1 MITGRRG
8 KGEMWWEQIA
18 NPTRHAL
25 WCWNGWRWRLDARLL
40 WHGVHCSWW
49 PVAKENEDENLTGHP
64 DRFYEA
70 HLFVFCQYKS
80 THATLGGQF
89 LHWPQWWPRKV
100 KGLGKHISAERDRSL
115 SGRSNQ
121 TWQGGSLCLP
131 STIPSDG
138 FNRVLFI
145 PSIVLSSSSIMT
157 TISILM
163 ILTTYQPA
171 LVATT

>member
-80 THATLGGQF
+80 THATLGAQF

-100 KGLGKHISAERDRSL
+100 KGLGKHISAGPDRSL

-121 TWQGGSLCLP
+121 TWQPFNHSFSWLQSCSFYSQHRPLFLKHHDHHQY
-131 STIPSDG
+131 SDDS
-138 FNRVLFI
+138 NH
-145 PSIVLSSSSIMT
+145 
-157 TISILM
+157 
-163 ILTTYQPA
+163 
-171 LVATT
+171 

>member
-64 DRFYEA
+64 DRFDEA

-80 THATLGGQF
+80 THATLRASFCTDHSGGRGRWKVWESISPLGETGRYQGAEMQKVIKIAEIYF
-89 LHWPQWWPRKV
+89 WQTQISTKKWPKNYPK
-100 KGLGKHISAERDRSL
+100 
-115 SGRSNQ
+115 
-121 TWQGGSLCLP
+121 
-131 STIPSDG
+131 
-138 FNRVLFI
+138 
-145 PSIVLSSSSIMT
+145 
-157 TISILM
+157 
-163 ILTTYQPA
+163 
-171 LVATT
+171 